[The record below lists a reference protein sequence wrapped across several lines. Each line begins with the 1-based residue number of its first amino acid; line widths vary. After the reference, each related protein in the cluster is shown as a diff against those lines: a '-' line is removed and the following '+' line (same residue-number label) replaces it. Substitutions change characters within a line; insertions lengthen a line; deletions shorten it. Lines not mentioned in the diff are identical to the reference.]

1 MTMLLN
7 TSKRSV
13 ALALVILTAALWGPF
28 SARVSAQGLPAC
40 PALLD
45 AIIGPIDPTECASS
59 EGTAVQLDG
68 SDSSVGADI
77 SYLWT
82 APGVVFVEGTETSL
96 APLGIF
102 PLGITPVMLTVTCDD
117 GINPPTIAEA
127 VMNVEIV
134 DTTLPTISA
143 LADKTCLWPPNHK
156 YHQITMAVDA
166 QDTCD
171 PAPVVVL
178 GSVVSNEP
186 DNDIGDGNTIN
197 DVMLGEDDL
206 AFSLRSERQGPGSGR
221 VYTATYTATDASD
234 NFTDAFVLV
243 TVPHDMGQGKGTCD
257 LKNRA
262 AKDALKA
269 AKKGNKG
276 GKTDKAARKA
286 AKEAEKAA
294 RKAARDA
301 AKAAKKSN

>member
-28 SARVSAQGLPAC
+28 SARVSAQLPAAC

-45 AIIGPIDPTECASS
+45 AVIGPIDPIECASS
-59 EGTAVQLDG
+59 EGTEVQLDG
-68 SDSSVGADI
+68 SGSSVGADI

-82 APGVVFVEGTETSL
+82 APGVLFDNDTSL
-96 APLGIF
+96 TPLGTF
-102 PLGITPVMLTVTCDD
+102 LLGSTPVTLTVTCDD
-117 GINPPTIAEA
+117 GINPPTVAVA
-127 VMNVEIV
+127 VMDVEIV